1 MRIRQWLRDAWDNVF
16 MPTEEKRGDDDSVKD
31 LLRLKIKPGRSKFVY
46 FMLLL
51 CFTALGV
58 RIGWLQLGFNT
69 EFLQKQG
76 AMRFQRTIEVPA
88 MRGQIYDRNGTL
100 LATSVTAK
108 ALWIIPQDVKIT
120 TSQLKEIAKT
130 LDVPV
135 SELRKKFNSKRT
147 FVYLKRQVPIETAK
161 RLLRSS
167 V

>member
-135 SELRKKFNSKRT
+135 SELRKKFNSKRKIGRAH
-147 FVYLKRQVPIETAK
+147 V
-161 RLLRSS
+161 
-167 V
+167 

>member
-76 AMRFQRTIEVPA
+76 AMRFQRTIE
-88 MRGQIYDRNGTL
+88 
-100 LATSVTAK
+100 
-108 ALWIIPQDVKIT
+108 
-120 TSQLKEIAKT
+120 EIGRASCRER
-130 LDVPV
+130 V
-135 SELRKKFNSKRT
+135 
-147 FVYLKRQVPIETAK
+147 
-161 RLLRSS
+161 
-167 V
+167 

>member
-58 RIGWLQLGFNT
+58 RVGWLQLGFNT

-108 ALWIIPQDVKIT
+108 RSGL
-120 TSQLKEIAKT
+120 SL
-130 LDVPV
+130 
-135 SELRKKFNSKRT
+135 RT
-147 FVYLKRQVPIETAK
+147 FR
-161 RLLRSS
+161 LRSLS
-167 V
+167 SKKLQRRWIFRFPNLGKNLTPNAHLST

>member
-100 LATSVTAK
+100 LATSVPAK
-108 ALWIIPQDVKIT
+108 AFGLF
-120 TSQLKEIAKT
+120 LRT
-130 LDVPV
+130 LR
-135 SELRKKFNSKRT
+135 L
-147 FVYLKRQVPIETAK
+147 
-161 RLLRSS
+161 RLLSSKKLLRRWMSRSPS
-167 V
+167 LGKNLTPNVPSST